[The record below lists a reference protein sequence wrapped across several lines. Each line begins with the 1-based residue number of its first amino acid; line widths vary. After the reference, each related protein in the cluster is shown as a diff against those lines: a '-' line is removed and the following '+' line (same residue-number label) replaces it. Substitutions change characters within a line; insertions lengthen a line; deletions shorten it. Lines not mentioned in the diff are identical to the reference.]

1 MGEGKGSGSAQWL
14 RALRRNLAEIPA
26 DHWRFSGVEFL
37 YWFAWA
43 ASGYLTVFLQSR
55 GMSASEVG
63 LIGALNSAVGIV
75 AAPFW
80 GMVSDR
86 LRSVRKVLLLVIA
99 LSGLTWS
106 LTPLTADVPVF
117 GLSLGLIVIPFGSF
131 FRVPTGS
138 LVDSWVVQNANR
150 QRFNYGSIRLWGS
163 IGYAVMNMSLSAMM
177 PWLGVENTFYIFGVS
192 VLPLLGLCY
201 WIKDDAVKLKTL
213 SLRQMQVGRL
223 FREYYFVFYLLFSVM
238 LNMPVNT
245 IFTFLP
251 YLMEETQVSTDLFG
265 VIMGYKALLEIPVL
279 LLMARLRRR
288 YSLPKLM
295 LAAAGLYVVECLC
308 YSFING
314 LWPLLAVQTLHGLA
328 GGMFIGCSSNYVYS
342 LAPDHLKATAQ
353 TLAGSVSSLA
363 DIIGNLLGGYLL
375 DAMGVRSFYT
385 VCGGLILGAALF
397 FLASFALGARLS
409 GRPSPLHA
417 KGPAA

>member
-14 RALRRNLAEIPA
+14 RTLRRNLAEIPA

-99 LSGLTWS
+99 LAGLTWA
-106 LTPLTADVPVF
+106 LTPLTAEVPVF

-131 FRVPTGS
+131 FRMPAGS
-138 LVDSWVVQNANR
+138 LVDSWVVQNASR
-150 QRFNYGSIRLWGS
+150 QRLNYGSIRLWGS

-177 PWLGVENTFYIFGVS
+177 PWLGVENTFYIFGLS
-192 VLPLLGLCY
+192 VLPLLALCY
-201 WIKDDAVKLKTL
+201 RIRDDAVKLKNI

-223 FREYYFVFYLLFSVM
+223 FRDYYFVSYLVFAVA

-251 YLMEETQVSTDLFG
+251 YLMEETKVSMDLFG
-265 VIMGYKALLEIPVL
+265 LIMGYKALLEIPVL
-279 LLMARLRRR
+279 VLMSRLRRR
-288 YSLPKLM
+288 FSLPKLM
-295 LAAAGLYVVECLC
+295 LAAAGLYVLES
-308 YSFING
+308 YGYAFISG

-328 GGMFIGCSSNYVYS
+328 GGMFIGCGSNYVYS
-342 LAPDHLKATAQ
+342 LAPEELKATAQ
-353 TLAGSVSSLA
+353 TVAGSVNSLA
-363 DIIGNLLGGYLL
+363 GILGNLLGGYLL
-375 DAMGVRSFYT
+375 DAMGVRSFYV
-385 VCGGLILGAALF
+385 VCGCLILAAALL

-409 GRPSPLHA
+409 GRSSPLHA
-417 KGPAA
+417 NGPAV

>member
-1 MGEGKGSGSAQWL
+1 MGERKGSGSAQWL
-14 RALRRNLAEIPA
+14 RTLRRNLAEIPA

-55 GMSASEVG
+55 GMCASEVG

-117 GLSLGLIVIPFGSF
+117 GL
-131 FRVPTGS
+131 
-138 LVDSWVVQNANR
+138 
-150 QRFNYGSIRLWGS
+150 
-163 IGYAVMNMSLSAMM
+163 
-177 PWLGVENTFYIFGVS
+177 
-192 VLPLLGLCY
+192 
-201 WIKDDAVKLKTL
+201 
-213 SLRQMQVGRL
+213 
-223 FREYYFVFYLLFSVM
+223 
-238 LNMPVNT
+238 
-245 IFTFLP
+245 
-251 YLMEETQVSTDLFG
+251 
-265 VIMGYKALLEIPVL
+265 
-279 LLMARLRRR
+279 
-288 YSLPKLM
+288 
-295 LAAAGLYVVECLC
+295 
-308 YSFING
+308 
-314 LWPLLAVQTLHGLA
+314 
-328 GGMFIGCSSNYVYS
+328 
-342 LAPDHLKATAQ
+342 
-353 TLAGSVSSLA
+353 
-363 DIIGNLLGGYLL
+363 
-375 DAMGVRSFYT
+375 
-385 VCGGLILGAALF
+385 ILGAALF